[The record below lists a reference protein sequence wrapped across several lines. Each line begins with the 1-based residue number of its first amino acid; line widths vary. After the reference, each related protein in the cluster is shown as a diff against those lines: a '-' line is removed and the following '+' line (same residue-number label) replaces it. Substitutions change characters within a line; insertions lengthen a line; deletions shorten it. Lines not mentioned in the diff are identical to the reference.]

1 MKERNYYAA
10 KTTKEVSIPAS
21 KVFLN
26 MSSKN
31 GRAELVS
38 LLQYMK
44 NTTLDNEAVT
54 VKDQRIVNLDK
65 IVNEVRESEEWEAV
79 EVNILEIGIEHGKE
93 LGLEQGTLKT
103 LVKNVESAMKN
114 FNIDLPSACKGLEI
128 SVEEYEEAKRQI
140 TLWERKV

>member
-1 MKERNYYAA
+1 M
-10 KTTKEVSIPAS
+10 
-21 KVFLN
+21 N
-26 MSSKN
+26 MLQSS
-31 GRAELVS
+31 
-38 LLQYMK
+38 QII
-44 NTTLDNEAVT
+44 T

-93 LGLEQGTLKT
+93 LGSLKT

-128 SVEEYEEAKRQI
+128 SVEE
-140 TLWERKV
+140 